1 MQYIRVNKI
10 NIENKN
16 KFDKYHYYFEDK
28 LKEIELNRGFTL
40 TKQVISQ
47 ILESNTTNKIS
58 IIIIVTDDKLEY
70 LIGYNIDIDFKFANV
85 DVEKLTVNKV
95 NYAYEKKIYGV
106 VNPSNLNLKEVNL
119 IDEIILENKSNDFAI
134 KIELEKENQVQ
145 SSLEY
150 LADLAK
156 KIEELSSKSEINI
169 NKQENVVK
177 SATKNFFGGEG
188 ESYKKEKIN
197 EKKKLEGLKE
207 KYEVLAVNQDKIK
220 MPSITILYNNA
231 ETYKKIESK
240 IVTYSKMNIGNSV
253 FLISKDAAYLSDN
266 KYSILDYIIPVVA
279 FPVSDI
285 AGMTVTSQYEYGSA
299 ILPESKSNIVLG
311 KLNKNGKTKISINY
325 DINDL
330 LMHTFV
336 TGVTGS
342 GKTSTVKKIL
352 KEVYSAKK
360 PFLIME
366 PAKSEYKYLSSIMP
380 IRRYR
385 LGIESEGSFRLN
397 PFEFPNN
404 IHIQT
409 HLDNMKSVFIAA
421 FPMQGPM
428 PYILEMAFYNVYRR
442 KGWDLISSIN
452 IYSNIVEEMF
462 LYPTLEDLYEEIDNV
477 TDEVGY
483 SGELSSDVKGALKVR
498 IGSLLSGAKGTM
510 LNTSKSTRMEDILNY
525 PTLIELEPIGD
536 SQEKVFLMGLILINI
551 YEYYVSSGSYSDELE
566 NLLIIE
572 EAHRL
577 LENTTAT
584 NNNEIADMKGKA
596 LESFNNIL
604 SEIRAYG
611 QGIVIA
617 DQIPSKISPDVI
629 KNTNLKIIHRL
640 YANDDRELVGYSIGL
655 EKEELKGLINLERGQ
670 SVIFHSKL
678 LSPIKVD
685 INIEDE
691 NLLNKS
697 KCIDG
702 GIPVK
707 LEFEN
712 MISNNEIVI
721 NKISIILN
729 SYLISNNSDYEV
741 TKENIKNIIE
751 KYYNSTIIKTYNF
764 DVNSIIKYIL
774 IKYIK
779 LLSNKKEYIITYPE
793 QVKLIKEIHNS
804 EYPIELFKKSI
815 SIYARDCNE
824 KEVYNLVKNY
834 NLIKTLYIIHK
845 EEKNNILQLVKKYEN
860 KFKQGCKSLQ
870 EDIIEK
876 LSLDNIFKIQIL
888 SEEEKENLVDAM
900 IIFYFYN
907 SEEMINLYFDI
918 GNEYII
924 EESDNKHLDINDI
937 VNNLAERYNSLKVN
951 EANQNMQII
960 DELSKLN
967 ISSNYIIKAFNK
979 NINIMMI
986 INSIILVFIIVTI
999 AIFK

>member
-10 NIENKN
+10 NIENKD
-16 KFDKYHYYFEDK
+16 KFDKYHYYFDDK
-28 LKEIELNRGFTL
+28 IKETELNRGFTL
-40 TKQVISQ
+40 TKQVVSQ

-58 IIIIVTDDKLEY
+58 IIINVIDDKLEY
-70 LIGYNIDIDFKFANV
+70 LIGYNSNIDFKFS
-85 DVEKLTVNKV
+85 DVEVENLTLNKI
-95 NYAYEKKIYGV
+95 NYTYGRKIYGV
-106 VNPSNLNLKEVNL
+106 INPSNLNLKEVNL
-119 IDEIILENKSNDFAI
+119 IDELLQENKGANFTI
-134 KIELEKENQVQ
+134 KIELEKEDQVQ
-145 SSLEY
+145 NSSKY
-150 LADLAK
+150 LDDLAK
-156 KIEELSSKSEINI
+156 KIEELSSISEINI
-169 NKQENVVK
+169 NKQDNMVMNVR
-177 SATKNFFGGEG
+177 KNFLGGEG
-188 ESYKKEKIN
+188 KSYRKEKIN

-207 KYEVLAVNQDKIK
+207 KYEVLAVNQYKIK
-220 MPSITILYNNA
+220 MPSINILYDDA

-240 IVTYSKMNIGNSV
+240 IVTYSKMNIANSV
-253 FLISKDAAYLSDN
+253 FLISKNEAYLTEN
-266 KYSILDYIIPVVA
+266 KYSILDYIIPLVA
-279 FPVSDI
+279 FPISDV
-285 AGMTVTSQYEYGSA
+285 AGMAVTSQCEYGSDV
-299 ILPESKSNIVLG
+299 LPETKNNIVLG
-311 KLNKNGKTKISINY
+311 KLNKNGKTKIPINF

-336 TGVTGS
+336 TGVTGA

-352 KEVYSAKK
+352 KEIHRVGKT
-360 PFLIME
+360 FLIME

-397 PFEFPNN
+397 PFEFPDN

-428 PYILEMAFYNVYRR
+428 PYILETAFYNIYRR

-452 IYSNIVEEMF
+452 IYSSTIDEIF

-483 SGELSSDVKGALKVR
+483 SDELSSDVKGALKVR

-510 LNTSKSTRMEDILNY
+510 LNTSKSTKMEDILNY
-525 PTLIELEPIGD
+525 PTLIELESIGD

-551 YEYYVSSGSYSDELE
+551 YEYYVSSGRYSDELE

-577 LENTTAT
+577 LENTTVS
-584 NNNEIADMKGKA
+584 NNNEIADMKGKS
-596 LESFNNIL
+596 LENFNNIL

-640 YANDDRELVGYSIGL
+640 YANDDRKLVGYSIGL

-670 SVIFHSKL
+670 SIIFHSKL

-685 INIEDE
+685 INIEDKS
-691 NLLNKS
+691 LLNKS
-697 KCIDG
+697 EYLEDE
-702 GIPVK
+702 IPIK

-712 MISNNEIVI
+712 IISNNDIII
-721 NKISIILN
+721 NEISIILN
-729 SYLISNNSDYEV
+729 SYLICKNSDYEAI
-741 TKENIKNIIE
+741 KENIKNTIE
-751 KYYNSTIIKTYNF
+751 KYYNSTIIEKYNF
-764 DVNSIIKYIL
+764 DVNNIIKYIL

-779 LLSNKKEYIITYPE
+779 LLSNKGEYVITYPD
-793 QVKLIKEIHNS
+793 QIKLIKDIHNS
-804 EYPIELFKKSI
+804 EYPIEFFKNGI
-815 SIYARDCNE
+815 AIYARDYNE

-834 NLIKTLYIIHK
+834 NLIRALYTIHK
-845 EEKNNILQLVKKYEN
+845 GEKYNILQLVKKYEN
-860 KFKQGCKSLQ
+860 KFKQDARSLQ

-876 LSLDNIFKIQIL
+876 LSLDKIFKIQIL
-888 SEEEKENLVDAM
+888 SEEEKANLVDAM
-900 IIFYFYN
+900 IVFYFYN

-918 GNEYII
+918 GSEYVI
-924 EESDNKHLDINDI
+924 EKFDNKHLDANEMIS
-937 VNNLAERYNSLKVN
+937 NLDDRYNSLKGN

-960 DELSKLN
+960 NELSKLN
-967 ISSNYIIKAFNK
+967 INSNCIIKAFNK

-986 INSIILVFIIVTI
+986 INSIILVIIITVT
-999 AIFK
+999 FK